1 LEDIMNDIN
10 QQGGTEADRY
20 DELSQQARAI
30 GRDVKNK
37 ASDLTDA
44 VTRTAKDQLA
54 EVGAAAKDLAS
65 QTRGKVET
73 TINEQKSAGA
83 DYIGLLASAAQRAA
97 GEFEGDVPQAARLIR
112 QAAVQ
117 IGSVAVA
124 VRDRDVREL
133 VGEVEQFARRQPT
146 LFFGGALFLG
156 FAAVRFL
163 KSSSAHPGAPDST
176 SLASVKSPSV
186 SPGGSY

>member
-1 LEDIMNDIN
+1 MSDIKRQD
-10 QQGGTEADRY
+10 GTEADGY
-20 DELSQQARAI
+20 GELSQQAKAI
-30 GRDVKNK
+30 GRDMKNK

-54 EVGAAAKDLAS
+54 DVSAAPKDLAS

-97 GEFEGDVPQAARLIR
+97 GEFEGDVPHAARFIR
-112 QAAVQ
+112 QAAEQ
-117 IGSVAVA
+117 IGSVATA
-124 VRDRDVREL
+124 VRDRNVREL

-163 KSSSAHPGAPDST
+163 KTTSTHPSSPGSA
-176 SLASVKSPSV
+176 SLASVNSPSV
-186 SPGGSY
+186 SPGRSY